1 MEPYS
6 TRTPRRSYAAP
17 PPRPAA
23 DDDADDRNAG
33 RNAGRDRHKGGAGEA
48 KRRVPPSSA
57 AAAAPRRRGPGIGP
71 AVRRAVAGLRYPTPR
86 LTGFGAGL
94 LATVALLTF
103 GCLDALL
110 FSAST
115 TAYGTV
121 FLLVSTAC
129 GLWVRPADLAAAPVG
144 APIAF
149 TFGLLPINDGSE
161 GLAGQ
166 AMGVFT
172 SLALNAGWL
181 YAGTLLA
188 SLIVLARKGAM
199 VSRRN
204 QRHQWERQQSR
215 DPRPDR
221 PSRPGRPSRP
231 PRSPRCSEAAQARSR
246 P

>member
-1 MEPYS
+1 MEHYS
-6 TRTPRRSYAAP
+6 TRTPRRSYAP

-23 DDDADDRNAG
+23 DDTDV
-33 RNAGRDRHKGGAGEA
+33 GRDRYRGGAGQGARAPEGA
-48 KRRVPPSSA
+48 ARR
-57 AAAAPRRRGPGIGP
+57 PRAGGATAVGPT
-71 AVRRAVAGLRYPTPR
+71 VRRAVAGVRSPAPR

-94 LATVALLTF
+94 LATVAMLGF

-115 TAYGTV
+115 TAYGVV
-121 FLLVSTAC
+121 FLLACTAC
-129 GLWVRPADLAAAPVG
+129 GLWVRPVDLAAAPVG

-149 TFGLLPINDGSE
+149 ASGLLPINDGTE

-172 SLALNAGWL
+172 ALSLNAGWL

-188 SLIVLARKGAM
+188 SLIVLVRKGAL

-204 QRHQWERQQSR
+204 QRQQWERRLSR
-215 DPRPDR
+215 GSRPDR
-221 PSRPGRPSRP
+221 PPRPEPPSRP
-231 PRSPRCSEAAQARSR
+231 PRSPRCSAAAQARPR

>member
-6 TRTPRRSYAAP
+6 TRTPRRSYSAP

-23 DDDADDRNAG
+23 DDDTADADG
-33 RNAGRDRHKGGAGEA
+33 RNAARDRHRGGAGGAE
-48 KRRVPPSSA
+48 RRVPPSSA
-57 AAAAPRRRGPGIGP
+57 AAAPRRRRGPDAGA
-71 AVRRAVAGLRYPTPR
+71 AVRRTVAGLRYPTPR

-121 FLLVSTAC
+121 FLLVCTAC

-149 TFGLLPINDGSE
+149 TFGLVPINDGSE

-204 QRHQWERQQSR
+204 QRHQWERQRSR
-215 DPRPDR
+215 DPR